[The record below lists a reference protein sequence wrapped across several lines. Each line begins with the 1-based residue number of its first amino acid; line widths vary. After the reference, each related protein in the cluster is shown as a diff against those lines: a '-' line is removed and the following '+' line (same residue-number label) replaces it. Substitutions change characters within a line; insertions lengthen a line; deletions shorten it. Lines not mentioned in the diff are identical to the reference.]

1 MCKIVPKASNEPGP
15 PLGRSASLFQPLKP
29 LSRVVHQIRQT
40 AVEGQGAHV
49 CAELSK
55 KLFIL
60 PCKDLGLLPKINS
73 GEDVGSNGDV
83 GRCHV
88 LDAGRDPA
96 APHTASTR
104 LGAHGADRRH
114 WRERGWCA
122 CASCNAWRR
131 CLGNFGRT
139 LEVIIKSTRILYC
152 SLLFTTKHRHV
163 QNGLT
168 THAQNSKYF
177 LLCWCCGV

>member
-1 MCKIVPKASNEPGP
+1 MCKIVPQASHQPGP
-15 PLGRSASLFQPLKP
+15 PLGRSASLLQPLETLP
-29 LSRVVHQIRQT
+29 RVVHQVRQA
-40 AVEGQGAHV
+40 AVEGQGAHA

-60 PCKDLGLLPKINS
+60 PGEDLGLFPQIN
-73 GEDVGSNGDV
+73 GGKDVGSDGDV

-88 LDAGRDPA
+88 LDAGGDPA
-96 APHTASTR
+96 APHAASTG

-114 WRERGWCA
+114 RRARGRRA

-131 CLGNFGRT
+131 CLGDFGRT
-139 LEVIIKSTRILYC
+139 LEVITKSTRILYC
-152 SLLFTTKHRHV
+152 SLLLTTKHRHV

-168 THAQNSKYF
+168 AHA
-177 LLCWCCGV
+177 